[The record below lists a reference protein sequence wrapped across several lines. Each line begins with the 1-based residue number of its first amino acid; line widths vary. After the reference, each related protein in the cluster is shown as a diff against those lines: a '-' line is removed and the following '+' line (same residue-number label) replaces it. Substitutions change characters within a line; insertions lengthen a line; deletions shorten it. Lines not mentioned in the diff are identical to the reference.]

1 MANVQQVRQS
11 MPTPPILVIQ
21 KFGNPE
27 GHHATSFIHIYTKD
41 LAAVGVLRDGAAYTF
56 DESQICCAPFPH
68 TLCLGGSVH
77 RSEDD
82 VRLLDSFL
90 HIGREEQILATACL
104 ET

>member
-1 MANVQQVRQS
+1 MSIYPISQFQVLQNH
-11 MPTPPILVIQ
+11 PAW
-21 KFGNPE
+21 
-27 GHHATSFIHIYTKD
+27 HHRHHRTIGT
-41 LAAVGVLRDGAAYTF
+41 L
-56 DESQICCAPFPH
+56 C

-104 ET
+104 ETVRSACLGQNMDKIP

>member
-1 MANVQQVRQS
+1 MS
-11 MPTPPILVIQ
+11 CGT
-21 KFGNPE
+21 
-27 GHHATSFIHIYTKD
+27 
-41 LAAVGVLRDGAAYTF
+41 
-56 DESQICCAPFPH
+56 APLGTIGTIGTLC

-104 ET
+104 ETGQNIGKIP